1 MAHISFTNVCRI
13 YANSPKKV
21 STVII
26 DANINTD
33 DKFVKKYKKE
43 TKQL

>member
-13 YANSPKKV
+13 YANFTKKA

-33 DKFVKKYKKE
+33 DKFVKKHKKE